1 MKFSVFRPVGN
12 ATWKDKA
19 GKEIQGYRTIEKV
32 GEVEAP
38 TLKAAFAKAR
48 SYKDP
53 APILEP
59 A

>member
-1 MKFSVFRPVGN
+1 MKFNVYRPVGN
-12 ATWKDKA
+12 ATWKDES

-32 GEVEAP
+32 GEVEAK
-38 TLKAAFAKAR
+38 TLRLAFAKAR